1 MVAAMEAN
9 PTLATR
15 PALILNRP
23 KLDELRRANGINTEQ
38 GLAKII
44 GVRVETL
51 WRASKGDPV
60 SGAFVARVKLAFPH
74 ASMDSLFEVSSV
86 EAVAS

>member
-1 MVAAMEAN
+1 MEPI
-9 PTLATR
+9 PTSAKPR
-15 PALILNRP
+15 PRLVLNRP
-23 KLDELRRANGINTEQ
+23 KLDELRRANGIATEV

-51 WRASKGDPV
+51 WRASSGEPV
-60 SGAFVARVKLAFPH
+60 SGVFVAKVKLAFPH
-74 ASMDSLFEVSSV
+74 ASMDLMFDAV